1 MKQMYKVF
9 ITDKEVRF
17 INASAEAPNYAHEL
31 SSNLTSA
38 EIVDGVHTFSVPG
51 ARIFYI
57 RHDNPQHRFEQ
68 FSAYFPLI
76 RAAGG
81 VVRSLSPAGPIL
93 MIHRLGKWDLPKGK
107 IDPGEGQETAALR
120 EVREECG
127 IGDLKIIKKLS
138 NTFHLYEF
146 RGVMV
151 VKITYWYLML
161 SEDHGQ
167 LQPQLEEGITEVKW
181 VNEKDI
187 YHLLPDA
194 YSSIA
199 DLLSKEVLNS

>member
-1 MKQMYKVF
+1 MYKVF
-9 ITDKEVRF
+9 INDKEVRF
-17 INASAEAPNYAHEL
+17 INTSAEAPSYGHEL
-31 SSNLTSA
+31 SPDLSSA
-38 EIVDGVHTFSVPG
+38 EIIGSVHTFLVPE

-57 RHDNPQHRFEQ
+57 RNGNPQHRFEQ
-68 FSAYFPLI
+68 FTAYFPLI

-81 VVRSLSPAGPIL
+81 VVRSLSPSGPIL

-107 IDPGEGQETAALR
+107 IDPGESRETAAVR

-127 IGDLKIIKKLS
+127 IGDLKIIRKLS
-138 NTFHLYEF
+138 STFHLYEF
-146 RGVMV
+146 KGVMV
-151 VKITYWYLML
+151 LKITYWYLML
-161 SEDHGQ
+161 SEDQGK
-167 LQPQLEEGITEVKW
+167 LKPQLEEGISEVKW

-187 YHLLPDA
+187 YYLLPNT